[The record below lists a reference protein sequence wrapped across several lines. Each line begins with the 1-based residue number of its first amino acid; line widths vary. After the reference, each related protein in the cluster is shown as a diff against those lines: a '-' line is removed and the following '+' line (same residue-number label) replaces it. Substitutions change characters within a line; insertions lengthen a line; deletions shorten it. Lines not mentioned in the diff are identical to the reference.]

1 MQKFKFKL
9 DAVLKMREFKEKKIK
24 IELGE
29 ILKEIGDVEE
39 KIAAANKAIDET
51 YSAQETFMADP
62 AAGRMIQFFPYF
74 IQGKKEEIKNKENL
88 LWALKKKY
96 DAKITELATARGEVK
111 VMENFKD
118 KKKGEWTKEYNKKQ
132 QENIDELLMI
142 RRHGQKELDGE

>member
-9 DAVLKMREFKEKKIK
+9 DAVLRMREFKEKKIK

-29 ILKEIGDVEE
+29 ILKEIGEIEE
-39 KIAAANKAIDET
+39 KIINANKAIDEI
-51 YSAQETFMADP
+51 YLAQEKTMADST
-62 AAGRMIQFFPYF
+62 AGKFLQFFPYF
-74 IQGKKEEIKNKENL
+74 IQGKKEDIKNKENL

-96 DAKITELATARGEVK
+96 DAKIQELATARGEVK

-132 QENIDELLMI
+132 QESIDELLMI
-142 RRHGQKELDGE
+142 RRHGANE